1 MSYANELCGSKLR
14 AKLGASLNESAAQ
27 GICSTSFAARQMAKM
42 GWKEGTGLGK
52 NRDGMKTHIK
62 VVKRE
67 DNVGLG
73 QEKELANEMSKT
85 WWKDNV
91 SSTLERLQNNNTKK
105 KKKKKKKD
113 SKKKKDYTDE
123 ELFEA
128 TGGARFGMR
137 AQRRAEGKWKR
148 AEIISTEDEDQAKSK
163 IEWNGLGKAKTLLSD
178 HLVSADSSEIGS
190 SSSDV
195 EKDIT
200 SISKKRKRNTDEN
213 SISADKIN
221 KEGTSSQKIES
232 KIQTEDTDNIT
243 EKKKKK
249 SKKKAKTK
257 KAKKSKLTHDN
268 EQGGSKQKKKAKANK
283 L

>member
-1 MSYANELCGSKLR
+1 MSYANDLCGSKLR

-27 GICSTSFAARQMAKM
+27 GISSTSFAARQMAKM

-73 QEKELANEMSKT
+73 QEKELANEMSNS

-91 SSTLERLQNNNTKK
+91 SSTLERLQNKTKKRKDSKK
-105 KKKKKKKD
+105 KKKKKIKR
-113 SKKKKDYTDE
+113 DYTDE

-163 IEWNGLGKAKTLLSD
+163 IEWNGLGKAKTLLTSD
-178 HLVSADSSEIGS
+178 HIVSADSSEIGS
-190 SSSDV
+190 SSSSDV
-195 EKDIT
+195 EKKAV
-200 SISKKRKRNTDEN
+200 SKKRKRNTNDDDEN
-213 SISADKIN
+213 K
-221 KEGTSSQKIES
+221 KEEGTQGIES
-232 KIQTEDTDNIT
+232 KIQIKEDIM

-249 SKKKAKTK
+249 
-257 KAKKSKLTHDN
+257 KAKKRKRRMLKLPLHL
-268 EQGGSKQKKKAKANK
+268 EKKLQLKFQPKSLK
-283 L
+283 MI